1 MAWSI
6 SITPEGWQD
15 IRRELETWDR
25 ERIIAALADDEYE
38 RVEDEMAKAEFG
50 GFDPDAPAINA
61 LNRRKALE
69 RLDLSDL
76 VDAAMET
83 IEANNTCDNGG
94 FRYWIDREGYHG
106 VTLS

>member
-25 ERIIAALADDEYE
+25 ERIISALADDEYE
-38 RVEDEMAKAEFG
+38 RVEELNNSN
-50 GFDPDAPAINA
+50 PDDADSPEDASY
-61 LNRRKALE
+61 RKRAALE

-94 FRYWIDREGYHG
+94 FRYWIDRQGYHG